1 MKVYVVTDG
10 SYEEYHIVK
19 VFSNKEA
26 AEEYREWNN
35 IHNLVEEFDLEHE
48 MSLPSDLHKVYFM
61 ELCANV
67 YSDGLSDIRYSVS
80 KRLHTNIANGNYYH
94 ETPGKKNSDQFYIRV
109 LRNIPAEN
117 FDEATEKSDIDVVVI
132 LDELSFS
139 DIHTYNFLLQVL
151 AVVLAVV
158 LSCNLPKESFCHYE
172 SKSHSVNHP

>member
-80 KRLHTNIANGNYYH
+80 KRLHTNIANANYYH

-117 FDEATEKSDIDVVVI
+117 FDEATEKESALKTLYDIAAIATSLRAQGAD
-132 LDELSFS
+132 
-139 DIHTYNFLLQVL
+139 
-151 AVVLAVV
+151 
-158 LSCNLPKESFCHYE
+158 KEEIRIAINS
-172 SKSHSVNHP
+172 